1 MSLWEAAVR
10 AGVTTLVIIA
20 IVSWYERKFL
30 WFPVIAG
37 VVSLFAGYLT
47 DSATVGA
54 LSYLVVYAVLAHRHP
69 MRARQLKR
77 DEEAWQSHRH
87 QDPTT

>member
-1 MSLWEAAVR
+1 MSLWHAAVL
-10 AGVTTLVIIA
+10 AGGTTLVIIA

-37 VVSLFAGYLT
+37 VISFFAGYLT
-47 DSATVGA
+47 DNDTVGVLA
-54 LSYLVVYAVLAHRHP
+54 YLVVYAVLAHRHP

-77 DEEAWQSHRH
+77 DEEAWRSHRH
-87 QDPTT
+87 LDQST

>member
-37 VVSLFAGYLT
+37 VISFFAGYLSG
-47 DSATVGA
+47 DATFGA
-54 LSYLVVYAVLAHRHP
+54 LAYLGAYVVLARRHP
-69 MRARQLKR
+69 MRARQLKS

-87 QDPTT
+87 LDQTK